1 MRMISLRVD
10 SSIVFTLHRHV
21 GAERCHG
28 SGVTGQPFKTWL
40 KDAPVLW
47 RDSRPALMGQ
57 PYFHAG
63 ELPQQPSELFEDP
76 VAGRTQPW
84 IVGWQIHALLLSQS
98 FAWMLKNVLLLD
110 AGRTFDPQI
119 HDSGEFICRGL
130 HAGPVPECRLGCP
143 RATAPVAVRPL
154 GSTIPLGVRRALPA
168 QASRSRPAAG
178 RPSSYAVPTT
188 RRLRLGSVHP
198 RGPGRARS
206 RLPRSRASGLRRGSI
221 HKSPLSQLAHRPRSA
236 APRAAPSIAVS
247 ARLLIVVNPSS
258 SSQRPSCKN
267 T

>member
-47 RDSRPALMGQ
+47 RDSSPALMGQ

-76 VAGRTQPW
+76 VAG
-84 IVGWQIHALLLSQS
+84 
-98 FAWMLKNVLLLD
+98 
-110 AGRTFDPQI
+110 
-119 HDSGEFICRGL
+119 
-130 HAGPVPECRLGCP
+130 
-143 RATAPVAVRPL
+143 RPL

-247 ARLLIVVNPSS
+247 ARLLIV
-258 SSQRPSCKN
+258 
-267 T
+267 

>member
-63 ELPQQPSELFEDP
+63 ELPQQGSELFEDP

-84 IVGWQIHALLLSQS
+84 IMGRQIHAFLLGQC
-98 FAWMLKNVLLLD
+98 FTGMLKDVLLLN
-110 AGRTFDPQI
+110 ACRTLDPQI
-119 HDSGEFICRGL
+119 DDSGQLVGGEAF
-130 HAGPVPECRLGCP
+130 
-143 RATAPVAVRPL
+143 APN
-154 GSTIPLGVRRALPA
+154 
-168 QASRSRPAAG
+168 
-178 RPSSYAVPTT
+178 
-188 RRLRLGSVHP
+188 
-198 RGPGRARS
+198 
-206 RLPRSRASGLRRGSI
+206 
-221 HKSPLSQLAHRPRSA
+221 QL
-236 APRAAPSIAVS
+236 
-247 ARLLIVVNPSS
+247 
-258 SSQRPSCKN
+258 Q
-267 T
+267 

>member
-84 IVGWQIHALLLSQS
+84 IVGWQIHALL
-98 FAWMLKNVLLLD
+98 
-110 AGRTFDPQI
+110 QI
-119 HDSGEFICRGL
+119 
-130 HAGPVPECRLGCP
+130 
-143 RATAPVAVRPL
+143 
-154 GSTIPLGVRRALPA
+154 
-168 QASRSRPAAG
+168 
-178 RPSSYAVPTT
+178 
-188 RRLRLGSVHP
+188 
-198 RGPGRARS
+198 GRA
-206 RLPRSRASGLRRGSI
+206 
-221 HKSPLSQLAHRPRSA
+221 
-236 APRAAPSIAVS
+236 
-247 ARLLIVVNPSS
+247 
-258 SSQRPSCKN
+258 SCRERV
-267 T
+267 

>member
-84 IVGWQIHALLLSQS
+84 IVGWQIHLL
-98 FAWMLKNVLLLD
+98 
-110 AGRTFDPQI
+110 
-119 HDSGEFICRGL
+119 CRSNNS
-130 HAGPVPECRLGCP
+130 
-143 RATAPVAVRPL
+143 AT
-154 GSTIPLGVRRALPA
+154 
-168 QASRSRPAAG
+168 
-178 RPSSYAVPTT
+178 
-188 RRLRLGSVHP
+188 
-198 RGPGRARS
+198 
-206 RLPRSRASGLRRGSI
+206 
-221 HKSPLSQLAHRPRSA
+221 
-236 APRAAPSIAVS
+236 S
-247 ARLLIVVNPSS
+247 ARLIPSPRPRPCTTQPPSIPRVRPPARFNP
-258 SSQRPSCKN
+258 
-267 T
+267 